1 MFIVSITY
9 TAPRPDI
16 STQRPA
22 HIQWLKDAFAKGNFK
37 IAGSKTTKDG
47 GILLSDHP
55 DRRSLEAEL
64 NLDPYRIHNFA
75 THNVIEFEASMTA

>member
-16 STQRPA
+16 AVQRPA
-22 HIQWLKDAFAKGNFK
+22 HIHWLKDAFTRGNFK

-55 DRRSLEAEL
+55 DRESLEAEL
-64 NLDPYRIHNFA
+64 DLDPYRIHNVA
-75 THNVIEFEASMTA
+75 IHTVTEFEASMTA